1 MKIIKKIELFKIL
14 DFFALKKN
22 FHQRLNSIKICKI
35 LLDNKDFYYE
45 KILELFFIIA
55 TYEKILDVIIALSKL
70 IKKVLLN
77 DKSPC
82 YGELSLYKLCKILL
96 NKKKNRSIENILN
109 DIIIKEIDD
118 KNDSIYNN
126 FCLKFKNKYKEKV
139 FIETNNYFIKEFN
152 IDYEEEKSKKSA
164 LDEFSEEKGKKEQF
178 EKVQNQNKNFEQN
191 SNNINNENN
200 INNINDNIEND
211 I

>member
-70 IKKVLLN
+70 IKKILLN

-82 YGELSLYKLCKILL
+82 YEELSLYKLCKILL